1 MDNDNVIRP
10 LILEESSNDAEALA
24 SSLRNA
30 GFAVR
35 YRHIEDDEDLRNAL
49 EEQSWDILL
58 AASEIGDYRATDAI
72 NTIRQ
77 AGKDIPCVVFGPH
90 GGSDTTVAMLKAG
103 AVDYVN
109 EEAQEQLLLVIAR
122 EIGNLRERRAHRQCR
137 NLYAE
142 SEKRNRVLLDSSR
155 DPVAYLHEGMHVYV
169 NQSYLDIFGFVDR
182 EELESVPVM
191 DMIAPDEQQKF
202 KDILRTL
209 SDGETPE
216 GTVEFTVVRA
226 DGNEFKAT
234 MQFSPASVD
243 GEPCTQLMIHQKT
256 HDKELEQELQKLRQQ
271 DLLTGLYNH
280 QHFMEQLKAAQTCA
294 ATGECRGAL
303 LYLEPSDFK
312 SIKDI
317 LGIAGSDLV
326 LADIAQLLRDN
337 SPDNAIL
344 ARYAGTVFT
353 IILNDASLAQAEALA
368 EKLRQALAD
377 KIFDIEGKSVTTTF
391 SIGIAPLNETT
402 PDAKQT
408 LSHAE
413 QACGIAKEQGANQV
427 HIFSEEDALAVL
439 EADKKM
445 ITLLQLALKNN
456 RFSLQYQPI
465 VSLHAEPGERYEVLL
480 RMLAPDGQLIMPGE
494 FLDAARHA
502 GLLGDIDRWVIKNA
516 ARALLD
522 KRKLGKELQF
532 FVKLS
537 ADSLNNPGMLGWIS
551 KLLQAARLH
560 GDSMVFEVAESDAVE
575 NLSRAKNFANGLRQ
589 LHCKFALDHVGSEA
603 QSLSYLNHLQVDF
616 LKIDGSHI
624 ANINN
629 EDSQQVIQE
638 VAELGRNKGFQT
650 IAEHVQDPACLAVL
664 WQHGVNFIQGY
675 YLQQPEDDMDYDF
688 SSGGG

>member
-1 MDNDNVIRP
+1 MDTGNVIRP
-10 LILEESSNDAEALA
+10 LILEESSNEAEALA

-35 YRHIEDDEDLRNAL
+35 YRHIEDDEDLRTAL
-49 EEQSWDILL
+49 DEQDWDILL
-58 AASEIGDYRATDAI
+58 AASQVGGYRALDAI
-72 NTIRQ
+72 ATIKQ
-77 AGKDIPCVVFGPH
+77 AGKDIPCIVFGPPS
-90 GGSDTTVAMLKAG
+90 GNDNTVAMLKAG
-103 AVDYVN
+103 AADYID
-109 EEAQEQLLLVIAR
+109 EEAREHLLLTVER
-122 EIGNLRERRAHRQCR
+122 EIGNLRERRAHRHCKI
-137 NLYAE
+137 LYAE
-142 SEKRNRVLLDSSR
+142 SEKRNRILLDSSR

-169 NQSYLDIFGFVDR
+169 NQSYLDIFGYVDR

-191 DMIAPDEQQKF
+191 DMIAADDQQRF

-209 SDGETPE
+209 GNGETPE
-216 GTVEFTVVRA
+216 GTLEFNVVQA
-226 DGNEFKAT
+226 DGNEFQAT

-243 GEPCTQLMIHQKT
+243 GEPCTQVMIHQKS
-256 HDKELEQELQKLRQQ
+256 HDQELEKELQQLRQQ
-271 DLLTGLYNH
+271 DLLTGLFNH
-280 QHFMEQLKAAQTCA
+280 QHFMEELKTAVAN
-294 ATGECRGAL
+294 ATVEKRHGAL
-303 LYLEPSDFK
+303 LYLEPSNFK
-312 SIKDI
+312 GIKDT

-337 SPDNAIL
+337 SPDDAIL

-353 IILNDASLAQAEALA
+353 IILNDANLAQAEALA

-391 SIGIAPLNETT
+391 SIGIAPIHETT
-402 PDAKQT
+402 QDAKQA
-408 LSHAE
+408 LNHAE
-413 QACGIAKEQGANQV
+413 QACGIAREQGGNQA
-427 HIFSEEDALAVL
+427 HTFSEEDALAVL

-445 ITLLQLALKNN
+445 ITLLQIALKNN

-480 RMLAPDGQLIMPGE
+480 RMLDPDNQLVMPGE
-494 FLDAARHA
+494 FLDAAANA
-502 GLLGDIDRWVIKNA
+502 GLLVDIDRWVIKNA

-532 FVKLS
+532 FIKLS
-537 ADSLNNPGMLGWIS
+537 AASLNDPGMLAWIS

-560 GDSMVFEVAESDAVE
+560 GDSMVFEITEQAAVE
-575 NLSRAKNFANGLRQ
+575 NLSTTKNFANGLRQ

-603 QSLSYLNHLQVDF
+603 HSLSYLNHLQVDF

-624 ANINN
+624 ANVNN

-638 VAELGRNKGFQT
+638 VAELGRSRGFQT